1 MGADVLGELALA
13 GPEAGKTFPIIL
25 WFSEFF
31 PALVKGVPFVLM
43 ARRVI
48 STLLCAFFVFM
59 KLSIRIHTQT
69 CIYIVFVKITTEPEI
84 CFCFVC
90 RSVELYLFYIIVLY
104 FAVCSF

>member
-48 STLLCAFFVFM
+48 YCVLF
-59 KLSIRIHTQT
+59 
-69 CIYIVFVKITTEPEI
+69 
-84 CFCFVC
+84 
-90 RSVELYLFYIIVLY
+90 LYL
-104 FAVCSF
+104 